1 MQKQPTK
8 KGLQGSN
15 DGYKNQ
21 LQGIPIKE
29 DELLTN
35 TSTTIMKTYQGIEY
49 SRFYNILHILLY

>member
-35 TSTTIMKTYQGIEY
+35 TSTTIKKTYQGIE
-49 SRFYNILHILLY
+49 